1 MASIYMAGCLRAHD
15 RSCAKQEAPHL
26 QRRLH
31 QKPSKTFASLFWLIM
46 DVRLVALIQG
56 KLLIRIARGL
66 QGDL

>member
-1 MASIYMAGCLRAHD
+1 MAGCLRPHD
-15 RSCAKQEAPHL
+15 RSCAEQEAPHL

-31 QKPSKTFASLFWLIM
+31 QKHFEIFASLIWLLM